1 MKFPRLWYLGQA
13 VLGDNAEMKCGSK
26 SRIIRTHIIGMKV

>member
-13 VLGDNAEMKCGSK
+13 ALDDNVEMKCGSK
-26 SRIIRTHIIGMKV
+26 SRMIRTHIIGTKV